1 MIHDPAG
8 HAFTET
14 ATSAVRDLLAQ
25 RWDPDGAL
33 RGAAANR
40 HSDDVLA
47 PRNLEDFTRMVCGIL
62 AAGGTL
68 AELVSFLR
76 EEEVQLLGAPRTPPR
91 ELGAIGRAA
100 WLAVRGRRGQPG
112 VEGD

>member
-1 MIHDPAG
+1 VTNDPAG

-14 ATSAVRDLLAQ
+14 ATTAVRALLAH

-33 RGAAANR
+33 RAAAVNR
-40 HSDDVLA
+40 LSDDVLA
-47 PRNLEDFTRMVCGIL
+47 PRTLDDFTRTVCGIL

-68 AELVSFLR
+68 AEVVSFLR
-76 EEEVQLLGAPRTPPR
+76 GEEAELLGAPRTAAR

-100 WLAVRGRRGQPG
+100 WLAVRGRHGEPG
-112 VEGD
+112 IADD

>member
-14 ATSAVRDLLAQ
+14 ATSAVRDLLAH

-47 PRNLEDFTRMVCGIL
+47 PRSLEDFTRTVCGIL

-68 AELVSFLR
+68 AEVVSFLR
-76 EEEVQLLGAPRTPPR
+76 GEEAQLLGATRTPPR
-91 ELGAIGRAA
+91 ELNAIGRAA
-100 WLAVRGRRGQPG
+100 WLAVRGRPG
-112 VEGD
+112 EAGAEDD